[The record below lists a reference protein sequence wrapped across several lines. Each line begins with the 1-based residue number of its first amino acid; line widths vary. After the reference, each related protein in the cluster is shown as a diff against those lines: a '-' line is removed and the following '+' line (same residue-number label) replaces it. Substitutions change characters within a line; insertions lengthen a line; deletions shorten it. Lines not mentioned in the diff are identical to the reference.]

1 MGHLDRA
8 EQLVCGGAETGLL
21 ARGEGKVEELLRPG
35 EVLQVNCDEFS
46 GVRQRRGAVRELC
59 LVEDPSPRGRIA
71 TRERI
76 QGPAAER
83 SA

>member
-1 MGHLDRA
+1 VGGRA
-8 EQLVCGGAETGLL
+8 ETRLL
-21 ARGEGKVEELLRPG
+21 AWGEGKVKELLRRG
-35 EVLQVNCDEFS
+35 EVLKVNRDEFS
-46 GVRQRRGAVRELC
+46 GVQQRRGAVRELC